1 MSDMA
6 EFSFSCSNPCFY
18 KVIVMLKALLCSRP
32 MSSGSAVKCKAIK
45 ITIIIIIKTA
55 LIGEKISL
63 PLITLI
69 LISE

>member
-6 EFSFSCSNPCFY
+6 EFSFGCSNPCFY

-45 ITIIIIIKTA
+45 IIIIIIKTA
-55 LIGEKISL
+55 LIGGKK
-63 PLITLI
+63 
-69 LISE
+69 